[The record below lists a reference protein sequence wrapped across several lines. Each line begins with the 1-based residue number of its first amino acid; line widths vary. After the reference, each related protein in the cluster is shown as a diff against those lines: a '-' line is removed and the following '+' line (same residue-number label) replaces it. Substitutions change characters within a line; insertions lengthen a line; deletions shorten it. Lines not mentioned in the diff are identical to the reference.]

1 MLYSVFQHNT
11 TYSICKEAIC
21 SRVTRNMQTAKKEQK
36 MKENKQNY
44 LEAQDLY
51 DQYKKSVEDGQ
62 CTERLGEMFITLT
75 NHILRSPNF
84 NRYPKEVK
92 EDLSGHAIVK
102 LMKSLK
108 TVKLEFTAQQ
118 IFNFATRTV
127 YTAFLSELGRHYK
140 FENTKRAATRKYLE
154 SSPFIDVR
162 TREDMISEIDSF
174 EASLMEKKALR
185 KK

>member
-1 MLYSVFQHNT
+1 MG
-11 TYSICKEAIC
+11 
-21 SRVTRNMQTAKKEQK
+21 
-36 MKENKQNY
+36 NY
-44 LEAQDLY
+44 LDQKELY
-51 DQYKKSVEDGQ
+51 DEYKKSVEDGQ
-62 CTERLGEMFITLT
+62 CTEKLGEMFLTLT
-75 NHILRSPNF
+75 EHLLRSPNF

-108 TVKLEFTAQQ
+108 TVNLACTPHQ

-140 FENTKRAATRKYLE
+140 QEGIKRAATRKYLE

-162 TREDMISEIDSF
+162 IREQMISEIDQF
-174 EASLMEKKALR
+174 EAEIMEKKKATKA
-185 KK
+185 KKMKKAAK

>member
-1 MLYSVFQHNT
+1 
-11 TYSICKEAIC
+11 
-21 SRVTRNMQTAKKEQK
+21 
-36 MKENKQNY
+36 MKENKRNY

-62 CTERLGEMFITLT
+62 CTEKLGEMFLTLT
-75 NHILRSPNF
+75 DHILRSPSF
-84 NRYPKEVK
+84 NRYSYQVK
-92 EDLSGHAIVK
+92 EDLQGYALEK

-108 TVKLEFTAQQ
+108 TVKLELTSQQ
-118 IFNFATRTV
+118 IFNFATRTI
-127 YTAFLSELGRHYK
+127 YNAYFSELARHYK

-154 SSPFIDVR
+154 SSTFIDVR
-162 TREDMISEIDSF
+162 TRDQMINEIDAF

>member
-1 MLYSVFQHNT
+1 
-11 TYSICKEAIC
+11 
-21 SRVTRNMQTAKKEQK
+21 
-36 MKENKQNY
+36 MKENKRNY
-44 LEAQDLY
+44 LDAQELY

-62 CTERLGEMFITLT
+62 CTEKLGLMFITLT
-75 NHILRSPNF
+75 NHMLRSPNF

-92 EDLSGHAIVK
+92 EDLQGHAIVK

-108 TVKLEFTAQQ
+108 TVNLVAFTASQ

-140 FENTKRAATRKYLE
+140 QENIKRAATRKYLE

-162 TREDMISEIDSF
+162 IRDQMISDIDSF

>member
-1 MLYSVFQHNT
+1 
-11 TYSICKEAIC
+11 
-21 SRVTRNMQTAKKEQK
+21 
-36 MKENKQNY
+36 MKENKRNY
-44 LEAQDLY
+44 LEAQDFY

-62 CTERLGEMFITLT
+62 CTEKLGEMFLTLT
-75 NHILRSPNF
+75 QHILRSPSF
-84 NRYPKEVK
+84 NRYTIQVK
-92 EDLSGHAIVK
+92 EDLRGHAIVK

-108 TVKLEFTAQQ
+108 TVKLYLTPQQ

-140 FENTKRAATRKYLE
+140 FENIKRAATRKYLE

-162 TREDMISEIDSF
+162 TREQMISEIDSF

>member
-1 MLYSVFQHNT
+1 
-11 TYSICKEAIC
+11 
-21 SRVTRNMQTAKKEQK
+21 

-51 DQYKKSVEDGQ
+51 DQYKKSVEDGK
-62 CTERLGEMFITLT
+62 CTEKLGEMYLTLT
-75 NHILRSPNF
+75 EHLLRSPNF

-92 EDLSGHAIVK
+92 EDLQGHALEK

-108 TVKLEFTAQQ
+108 TVKLEFTPHQ
-118 IFNFATRTV
+118 IFNFATRTI

-140 FENTKRAATRKYLE
+140 YENTKRAATRKYLE
-154 SSPFIDVR
+154 NSTFIDVR
-162 TREDMISEIDSF
+162 TREDMINEIDSF

>member
-1 MLYSVFQHNT
+1 
-11 TYSICKEAIC
+11 
-21 SRVTRNMQTAKKEQK
+21 

-62 CTERLGEMFITLT
+62 CTEKLGEMFLTLT
-75 NHILRSPNF
+75 DHILRSPSF
-84 NRYPKEVK
+84 NRYSYQVK
-92 EDLSGHAIVK
+92 EDLQGYALEK

-108 TVKLEFTAQQ
+108 TVKLELTSQQ
-118 IFNFATRTV
+118 IFNFATRTI
-127 YTAFLSELGRHYK
+127 YNAYFSELARHYK

-154 SSPFIDVR
+154 SSTFIDVR
-162 TREDMISEIDSF
+162 TRDQMINEIDAF